1 MRGFKPNDVEDSVAR
16 DEFLLQFNRLYVSQ
30 RYVEAYDWCLQ
41 NLKTSYREEAKRKAA
56 SCCPKL
62 TKRIVLSKTPLS
74 YDDII
79 DVFAPLKCKMKITP
93 NGLRVSTIY
102 FKRERELGK
111 TVVTFKR
118 SVFRNLAVVI
128 LTLLGGFLSE
138 VSIVP
143 LLCWLFKLY
152 EGIPYSS
159 GIDSSHTIF
168 WFVIIT
174 TMIII
179 GLIPFYYL
187 YRMFRSQNNIFKYF
201 TNALI
206 K

>member
-1 MRGFKPNDVEDSVAR
+1 MRGFRPNDVEDSVAKN
-16 DEFLLQFNRLYVSQ
+16 EFLLHFNRLYVSQ

-56 SCCPKL
+56 SCCSKQ
-62 TKRIVLSKTPLS
+62 TKRIVLSKTPLT

-79 DVFAPLKCKMKITP
+79 DVFAPLGYNMKITP
-93 NGLRVSTIY
+93 NGLRVSIVY

-111 TVVTFKR
+111 TVVAFKR
-118 SVFRNLAVVI
+118 LWNFWIIL
-128 LTLLGGFLSE
+128 LTLLGVFLME
-138 VSIVP
+138 
-143 LLCWLFKLY
+143 LLIGYGYVLLD
-152 EGIPYSS
+152 IPE
-159 GIDSSHTIF
+159 TQF
-168 WFVIIT
+168 WPVAIPIMVF
-174 TMIII
+174 I

-187 YRMFRSQNNIFKYF
+187 YRMFRSQNSIFKYF

>member
-1 MRGFKPNDVEDSVAR
+1 MRGFKPNDVEDSVAKN
-16 DEFLLQFNRLYVSQ
+16 EFLLHFNRLYVSQ

-41 NLKTSYREEAKRKAA
+41 NLKTSYGEEAKRKAA
-56 SCCPKL
+56 SCCSKL
-62 TKRIVLSKTPLS
+62 TKRIVLSKTLLT

-93 NGLRVSTIY
+93 NGLRVSTVY

-118 SVFRNLAVVI
+118 PWNFWIIL
-128 LTLLGGFLSE
+128 LTLLGVFLFE
-138 VSIVP
+138 ASIANISY
-143 LLCWLFKLY
+143 WFLY
-152 EGIPYSS
+152 LYKDIPE
-159 GIDSSHTIF
+159 TRF
-168 WFVIIT
+168 WPVAIPIMVIIW
-174 TMIII
+174 
-179 GLIPFYYL
+179 LIPFYYL
-187 YRMFRSQNNIFKYF
+187 YRVFRSQNNIIKYF

>member
-1 MRGFKPNDVEDSVAR
+1 MRGFRPNDVEDSVAKN
-16 DEFLLQFNRLYVSQ
+16 EFLLHFNRLYVSQ

-56 SCCPKL
+56 SCCSKL
-62 TKRIVLSKTPLS
+62 TKRIVLSKTPLT

-79 DVFAPLKCKMKITP
+79 DVFAPLGYNMKITP
-93 NGLRVSTIY
+93 NRLRVSTVY

-118 SVFRNLAVVI
+118 PWNFWIIL
-128 LTLLGGFLSE
+128 LTLFGAFLFE
-138 VSIVP
+138 ASIANISY
-143 LLCWLFKLY
+143 WFLY
-152 EGIPYSS
+152 LYKDIPE
-159 GIDSSHTIF
+159 TRF
-168 WFVIIT
+168 WPVAIPI
-174 TMIII
+174 MVII

-187 YRMFRSQNNIFKYF
+187 YRMFRSQNNIIKYF